1 MITILKPNQIFVAG
15 TNIRGNHGAGAAA
28 QACQDF
34 GLDWGVGE
42 GLSGQTY
49 ALPTME
55 GKKLFQK
62 AVDTFIAFAV
72 NHPELE
78 FLLTPVGTGIAGYS
92 ESEVQAMFDQA
103 TQSGW
108 PTNVM
113 KYKEDEL

>member
-1 MITILKPNQIFVAG
+1 MITSLATYQIFVAG
-15 TNIRGNHGAGAAA
+15 TNEAGQHYGGAAA
-28 QACQDF
+28 QAHRDF
-34 GLDWGVGE
+34 GLVWGVGE

-55 GKKLFQK
+55 GKKSFQK
-62 AVDTFIAFAV
+62 AVDTFIAFAID
-72 NHPELE
+72 HPELE

-113 KYKEDEL
+113 KWSMS